1 LERNFQCVNLANCD
15 KALARNVIAV
25 MEGEEPV
32 CPECGS
38 KLVPVEK
45 QEPPSLG
52 YIAAIAAAALL
63 SLGVGGYVL
72 LHGKMS
78 SRQASPK
85 TVLSAPSVVPSVV
98 AETPAYPCGL
108 KPVPPAD
115 AARLL
120 QYLKQG
126 MSYASQ
132 KNPLLAMN
140 EFEQVLRSDPNFL
153 GVQMN
158 IGAAQLAIKKYPE
171 AEAAFNQEL
180 KLIGCLKQMNDE
192 QLGKFAYLQETGME
206 TEANGKDL
214 QRASLLRSR
223 LDRAE
228 ANVHYNLA
236 CLTSLQQQNGRAMT
250 ELEKAL
256 AGGLIDKKMLQTDPD
271 LQGVRRTAEFK
282 KLIAR
287 YSPGIASPRSSP

>member
-1 LERNFQCVNLANCD
+1 MSTHNYKCTNLANECE
-15 KALARNVIAV
+15 KALTREVI
-25 MEGEEPV
+25 EIQDGEEQRCPDCGAKLAPV
-32 CPECGS
+32 KKENMGTA
-38 KLVPVEK
+38 KKVLA
-45 QEPPSLG
+45 G
-52 YIAAIAAAALL
+52 AAAACVLCLAAIFGIRFHQTQKTGLASSSATSSPGL
-63 SLGVGGYVL
+63 S
-72 LHGKMS
+72 
-78 SRQASPK
+78 K
-85 TVLSAPSVVPSVV
+85 TV
-98 AETPAYPCGL
+98 EYPCGL
-108 KPVPPAD
+108 KPVPAAD

-126 MSYASQ
+126 MSYVSQ
-132 KNPLLAMN
+132 KNPRLAMN
-140 EFEQVLRSDPNFL
+140 EFEQILRSDPNFL

-158 IGAAQLAIKKYPE
+158 IGAAQLAIRKYPE

-192 QLGKFAYLQETGME
+192 QLGKFAYMQEAGIE
-206 TEANGKDL
+206 TEANNGKDL

-271 LQGVRRTAEFK
+271 LQQVRRTAEFK
-282 KLIAR
+282 KLMTG
-287 YSPGIASPRSSP
+287 YSPAITGPRSSP